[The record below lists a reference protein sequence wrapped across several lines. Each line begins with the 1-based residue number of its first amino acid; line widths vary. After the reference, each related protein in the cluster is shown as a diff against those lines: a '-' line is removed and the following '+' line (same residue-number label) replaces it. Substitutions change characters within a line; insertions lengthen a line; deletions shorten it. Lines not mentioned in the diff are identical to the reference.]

1 MGWFILA
8 NIFSALLTL
17 IRISFRSD
25 PEKDLEILILRQQL
39 HILQRKRNQTVK
51 PDRVDKMILGVFAAK
66 LKLISEKPVASM
78 RAVIRIFQPET
89 VLRWHQELVR
99 LKWTY
104 KCKNKGGRPL
114 IEQELVKPDPVPGK
128 GEPTLG
134 IWQDRRRTHQIGLH
148 GIANDDPENASQA

>member
-25 PEKDLEILILRQQL
+25 LEKDLEILILGQQL

-66 LKLISEKPVASM
+66 LKLISENLLQAW
-78 RAVIRIFQPET
+78 
-89 VLRWHQELVR
+89 VLSSVSFNQRQSCAGTGNL
-99 LKWTY
+99 Y
-104 KCKNKGGRPL
+104 
-114 IEQELVKPDPVPGK
+114 
-128 GEPTLG
+128 
-134 IWQDRRRTHQIGLH
+134 
-148 GIANDDPENASQA
+148 A